1 MGALESVIRRYD
13 AQSIAK
19 PVSPSPRGGE
29 FGWST
34 GWCGDLLWTF
44 SEGGCSWGE
53 WFPTTYAALAS
64 VLGKSTES
72 IRRKYIPE
80 LVAAGF
86 IEKETEQGFDRRQ
99 RIPKR
104 TCHFRIKWHNII
116 NNQ

>member
-1 MGALESVIRRYD
+1 MN
-13 AQSIAK
+13 K
-19 PVSPSPRGGE
+19 PDYPFYAIPNRVFECRQVSSDSKLLFGLLRGREYYLASNGN
-29 FGWST
+29 
-34 GWCGDLLWTF
+34 
-44 SEGGCSWGE
+44 CSWGE